1 MRKIISF
8 MHVSLDGFT
17 TGPNGELEWAILDEE
32 LNPYVDSLF
41 RNVDT
46 ALYGRVTYQLME
58 SYWPTMLMDPNATP
72 RELEHAR
79 WVDNVSKIVFSRTL
93 SHVEWKNTRQVKDQ
107 IAQEIEALKHERG
120 LDLMIFGS
128 PGLTHT
134 FMHLDLI
141 DEYRI
146 FLNPIVLGGGIPLFQ
161 GISDWTKLKLVE
173 AKTFQAGV
181 VGLHYLVVKPELLDV

>member
-1 MRKIISF
+1 MRKVISF

-17 TGPNGELEWAILDEE
+17 TGPNGELEWAIVDEE

-46 ALYGRVTYQLME
+46 ALYGRVTYQGME
-58 SYWPTMLMDPNATP
+58 SYWPTVLTDPDAAP
-72 RELEHAR
+72 RDLAHAH

-93 SHVEWKNTRQVKDQ
+93 SRAEWKHTRLVKDQ
-107 IAQEIEALKHERG
+107 IAEEIAALKRSPG

-128 PGLTHT
+128 PRLTHT
-134 FMHLDLI
+134 FMRLGLI
-141 DEYRI
+141 DEYRL

-161 GISDWTKLKLVE
+161 GIEGSLKLVE
-173 AKTFQAGV
+173 AKPFHSGV
-181 VGLHYLVVKPELLDV
+181 VGLHYQTMKENGASSN

>member
-1 MRKIISF
+1 MRKVIAF

-17 TGPNGELEWAILDEE
+17 TGPNGELEWAIVDEE
-32 LNPYVDSLF
+32 LETAVDGLF
-41 RNVDT
+41 KTVDT
-46 ALYGRVTYQLME
+46 ALYGRVTYLGME
-58 SYWPTMLMDPNATP
+58 SYWPTVLTDPSARP
-72 RELEHAR
+72 RDIEHAR

-93 SHVEWKNTRQVKDQ
+93 SHVTWNHARLVKDQ
-107 IAQEIEALKHERG
+107 VVEEIRSLKQQPG

-134 FMHLDLI
+134 FMHLGLI

-161 GISDWTKLKLVE
+161 DIEDTMKLKLVE
-173 AKTFQAGV
+173 TTTFQAGV
-181 VGLHYLVVKPELLDV
+181 VGLHYQLA